1 MLSGPG
7 PRDSSDAATAEEI
20 AGRLNAR
27 DVALFCGAGV
37 SMDPPATLPSWNA
50 FRDETIKAVA
60 SAYEPL
66 EETVAKL
73 VNQELLGA
81 AGAALAPELVATEV
95 SKVTADYFTSL
106 LAMDHDRPNRNHALI
121 AGLVRS
127 GLVQYVITTNFDQF
141 IERALAAA
149 GVEPLVLRSDDDF
162 SGQGSA
168 WGESSE
174 PIVLKLY
181 GCLSKPE
188 TIVATIEQEA
198 LGLSIPRRSV
208 MRRLLTTRTLL
219 FWGYSGADLK
229 IDPDYLQM
237 VSEAATA
244 KGFFWNLHS
253 TPTYREQPNEWVT
266 KLATT
271 YADRGKVC
279 HVDLARVIADNLPR
293 DAVPALVAIDGDGVV
308 ALRQE
313 REQELRT
320 ALAAWAGRSLDPAR
334 ALQIFGRLH
343 AHVRDFDTAAS
354 CYDRITE
361 LGWGRSKA
369 LTALGLSRGVELA
382 LEVGTPI
389 SHETVADALR
399 IANAD
404 ARSAGA
410 IDLLLINARAEAAQ
424 QALSGRVLRS
434 AQPREYARL
443 LSRWATPRVAEDMLS
458 IELDAAEQLCQHRF
472 WDVGLERFVDAEMRA
487 RKSGRLGV
495 VADALERRSRA
506 HAQSG
511 DWDAATVAARGALQ
525 IVSLLGRR
533 ADARYIEAYLA
544 LLEAT
549 GSGEPSAS
557 AAKEIERLFHG
568 SVEAQN
574 HRLASEFV
582 LDALETFDVD
592 PQDALKWLEQV
603 EGYVA
608 RGAGYLS
615 VQCAAEKARVLNRLR
630 RSDEELAV
638 ISAVMP
644 LLWRVVN
651 WPFAP
656 ELFHRHAMLAEE
668 RGKPLSEVMA
678 SLTAGANVA
687 RRQERVFV
695 EIEEAL
701 GAARRRSGAPTPDF
715 AAELAALEA
724 EVGGTTALLGET
736 CGLPDGEEL
745 PAFLA
750 AQTGECGRFVWVVM
764 SLVSYGRGLIQAG
777 REEQAIPLGRAC
789 LKMSEAIGDSQLE
802 SACQNLIGEALFRGG
817 DYTGAR
823 GAFDRAVELDRAR
836 GDLSVLARTLHNAAR
851 SCEES
856 QLLDD
861 AVVYRIELQDVID
874 ATEDLPM
881 ALQNSLESGGV
892 LRALGQPDDAASH
905 FYNAHYLANALGDE
919 KALEQVWMRLGK
931 LHFDAGRF
939 EMSVAYRSFVV
950 EQMERRGNHGA
961 AASFALLIGDTYER
975 RLARPHD
982 ALHYYRRACD
992 ATERAPDTPNR
1003 ELMQAKR
1010 DACERAVTG
1019 EGTPL
1024 SLYALLLEAA
1034 VSERE
1039 VEALGAALA
1048 LTTDYDLWGF
1058 ELRSFAAWFER
1069 AFAVDGQPPGSVWPD
1084 VALQSLERLEEGATE
1099 MCARELGESAARARR
1114 RIERVKGEV
1123 PSPA

>member
-1 MLSGPG
+1 MSGPG

-361 LGWGRSKA
+361 LGG
-369 LTALGLSRGVELA
+369 
-382 LEVGTPI
+382 
-389 SHETVADALR
+389 DA
-399 IANAD
+399 
-404 ARSAGA
+404 
-410 IDLLLINARAEAAQ
+410 
-424 QALSGRVLRS
+424 
-434 AQPREYARL
+434 P
-443 LSRWATPRVAEDMLS
+443 
-458 IELDAAEQLCQHRF
+458 
-472 WDVGLERFVDAEMRA
+472 
-487 RKSGRLGV
+487 
-495 VADALERRSRA
+495 
-506 HAQSG
+506 
-511 DWDAATVAARGALQ
+511 
-525 IVSLLGRR
+525 
-533 ADARYIEAYLA
+533 
-544 LLEAT
+544 
-549 GSGEPSAS
+549 
-557 AAKEIERLFHG
+557 
-568 SVEAQN
+568 
-574 HRLASEFV
+574 
-582 LDALETFDVD
+582 
-592 PQDALKWLEQV
+592 
-603 EGYVA
+603 
-608 RGAGYLS
+608 
-615 VQCAAEKARVLNRLR
+615 
-630 RSDEELAV
+630 
-638 ISAVMP
+638 
-644 LLWRVVN
+644 
-651 WPFAP
+651 
-656 ELFHRHAMLAEE
+656 
-668 RGKPLSEVMA
+668 
-678 SLTAGANVA
+678 
-687 RRQERVFV
+687 
-695 EIEEAL
+695 
-701 GAARRRSGAPTPDF
+701 
-715 AAELAALEA
+715 
-724 EVGGTTALLGET
+724 
-736 CGLPDGEEL
+736 
-745 PAFLA
+745 
-750 AQTGECGRFVWVVM
+750 
-764 SLVSYGRGLIQAG
+764 
-777 REEQAIPLGRAC
+777 
-789 LKMSEAIGDSQLE
+789 
-802 SACQNLIGEALFRGG
+802 
-817 DYTGAR
+817 
-823 GAFDRAVELDRAR
+823 
-836 GDLSVLARTLHNAAR
+836 
-851 SCEES
+851 
-856 QLLDD
+856 
-861 AVVYRIELQDVID
+861 
-874 ATEDLPM
+874 
-881 ALQNSLESGGV
+881 
-892 LRALGQPDDAASH
+892 
-905 FYNAHYLANALGDE
+905 
-919 KALEQVWMRLGK
+919 
-931 LHFDAGRF
+931 
-939 EMSVAYRSFVV
+939 
-950 EQMERRGNHGA
+950 
-961 AASFALLIGDTYER
+961 
-975 RLARPHD
+975 
-982 ALHYYRRACD
+982 
-992 ATERAPDTPNR
+992 
-1003 ELMQAKR
+1003 KR
-1010 DACERAVTG
+1010 
-1019 EGTPL
+1019 
-1024 SLYALLLEAA
+1024 
-1034 VSERE
+1034 
-1039 VEALGAALA
+1039 
-1048 LTTDYDLWGF
+1048 
-1058 ELRSFAAWFER
+1058 
-1069 AFAVDGQPPGSVWPD
+1069 
-1084 VALQSLERLEEGATE
+1084 
-1099 MCARELGESAARARR
+1099 
-1114 RIERVKGEV
+1114 
-1123 PSPA
+1123 